1 MEVVNLREAIHRQQT
16 WCSASNKARLSLLKF
31 WPQEFVANFQGVIE
45 QGIVTTQRLEYY
57 WVKILPTL
65 KPFNFKEHKIIELS
79 HLFDAYQYML
89 QEAINSG
96 PRYLRS
102 PSD

>member
-1 MEVVNLREAIHRQQT
+1 MEVVNLRETIHRQQHGAQPST
-16 WCSASNKARLSLLKF
+16 RLSVLKF
-31 WPQEFVANFQGVIE
+31 WPHEFVANFQGVI
-45 QGIVTTQRLEYY
+45 QQDIVTTQRLEYY

-65 KPFNFKEHKIIELS
+65 KPFNFKEYKIIELG